1 GSPIK
6 ILNMYGRKACQLVKE
21 FASGE
26 KGQLTPF
33 NNDLF
38 DQVVAECSQ
47 HHGALQSLI
56 RKMQEEGLDVQTA
69 RNADH
74 CGALIHLFSI
84 VRNKRCLT
92 AYVYNRAETIQN
104 LLWKIGPVI
113 PKEIEEK
120 FDHWEEEY
128 FKKHSSALKSYMSK
142 VLVDLTG
149 NLSLPSPSH
158 TSTGVPSHKKK
169 DMVPPKDPYIQV
181 RVLEDIREGIVLTD
195 DKNPNFARHS
205 MHFLKRTDAEKYI
218 SRGLMEELTG

>member
-1 GSPIK
+1 
-6 ILNMYGRKACQLVKE
+6 MYGRKACQLVKE

-47 HHGALQSLI
+47 HHGELQSLI

-142 VLVDLTG
+142 VLVDLT
-149 NLSLPSPSH
+149 
-158 TSTGVPSHKKK
+158 V

-195 DKNPNFARHS
+195 DKNLNFARHS

-218 SRGLMEELTG
+218 PRGLMEELTG